1 MQFQSYTISELANEF
16 DITTRTIR
24 FYEDKGLLQPV
35 REGQKRI
42 YSQADRVRLILIL
55 RGRRLGFS
63 IDESKDL
70 IELYNPQHNN
80 QKQLEKYLQK
90 IREKKESLARQ
101 LDDIKILQREINDAE
116 KRCLNAM
123 KNLK

>member
-1 MQFQSYTISELANEF
+1 MQSHNYTISELANEF

-42 YSQADRVRLILIL
+42 YSSADRVRLILIL

-70 IELYNPQHNN
+70 IELYQPKKSN
-80 QKQLEKYLQK
+80 KTQLERYLQK
-90 IREKKESLARQ
+90 IREKKEAVARQ
-101 LDDIKILQREINDAE
+101 LEDIKILQKEINDAE
-116 KRCLNAM
+116 KRCLNTI
-123 KNLK
+123 KHLN